1 MKKVL
6 IVEDDPMLVEI
17 YKRKFSENIN
27 FEVITATSGT
37 ETEKKV
43 AQEKPDLILLDLILP
58 EEDGFQVLE
67 KVRKTEAG
75 KDIKIIVFSN
85 LSQEEEKEKAMKLG
99 ADDFIVKSDF
109 TPQQIMDKIKEFF
122 DEEEEP
128 KAEKK
133 KDGGEKK
140 NEAKKENEA
149 ETESKEKK

>member
-17 YKRKFSENIN
+17 YRKKFSEDHI
-27 FEVITATSGT
+27 FEIITASSGT
-37 ETEKKV
+37 ETEKMV

-85 LSQEEEKEKAMKLG
+85 LSQEEEKEKAMNLG
-99 ADDFIVKSDF
+99 ADDFMVKSDF
-109 TPQQIMDKIKEFF
+109 TPQQIMDKIKELF
-122 DEEEEP
+122 DDELEL
-128 KAEKK
+128 KAKER
-133 KDGGEKK
+133 KDGGDKNNKIGGKK
-140 NEAKKENEA
+140 TKKKE
-149 ETESKEKK
+149 

>member
-27 FEVITATSGT
+27 FKVITATSGT

-99 ADDFIVKSDF
+99 ADDFMVKSDF

-122 DEEEEP
+122 GEEEDEP

-133 KDGGEKK
+133 KDGGEKE
-140 NEAKKENEA
+140 NEAEAKENEA
-149 ETESKEKK
+149 EAKERK